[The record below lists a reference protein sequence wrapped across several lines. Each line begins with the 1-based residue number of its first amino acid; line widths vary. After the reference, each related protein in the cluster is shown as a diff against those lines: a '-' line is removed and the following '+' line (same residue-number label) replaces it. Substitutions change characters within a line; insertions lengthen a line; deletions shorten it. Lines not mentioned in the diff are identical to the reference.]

1 MKKLAL
7 LAVLCSSF
15 FVRAEDVTESITQDS
30 AKNVKGIHVELKAL
44 RSPESKSLTGSN
56 YELSLGYVLKD
67 TWQLQYAYG
76 RLNKS
81 KTTSG
86 GDLQEWEYVEEG
98 SNLESTY
105 HMLELKKLF
114 YNPRQSTGLIKGFFT
129 SLGYG
134 QMQAKIN
141 YDYNR
146 YKPDNGFICFIT
158 CDAKAV
164 EETDSATTKVNVPF
178 YRASAGYS
186 YELMSPRNLGVASIS
201 AAVNYTE
208 YLNKDLYVLKG
219 AKHQGSFDVKDLDKL
234 TLNLGFGVMF

>member
-1 MKKLAL
+1 MKLSFLILAT
-7 LAVLCSSF
+7 SF
-15 FVRAEDVTESITQDS
+15 SLVSFAQEINENALVSEGKR
-30 AKNVKGIHVELKAL
+30 VKGIHVELKAL
-44 RSPESKSLTGSN
+44 RSPEGKSLTGSN
-56 YELSLGYVLKD
+56 YEVSLGYVLKD
-67 TWQLQYAYG
+67 TWQIQYTQG

-86 GDLQEWEYVEEG
+86 GDLKEWEYVEEG

-114 YNPRQSTGLIKGFFT
+114 YNPHQTNGLIRGFFT

-134 QMQAKIN
+134 QIQAKIN

-146 YKPDNGFICFIT
+146 YKPDNGLICFIT
-158 CDAKAV
+158 CDNKAV

-178 YRASAGYS
+178 YRASGGYS
-186 YELMSPRNLGVASIS
+186 YELASPRNLGVVNIS

-219 AKHQGSFDVKDLDKL
+219 SKHQGSFDVKDLDKL